1 MSKKLLMLLTAM
13 GTLTV
18 TLIASPIVK
27 NVTAQLDPS
36 ISFNLNGE
44 KVMADSNALMYND
57 TLYLPVRALG
67 TELGADIAYKDK
79 VVYISI
85 EDEKMAQLTEAQ
97 KTEMDTKSVEVP
109 AEEVATI
116 ESATLK
122 DISTDSKQLTIL
134 PAGAQDVPT
143 NMIILNLDETT
154 VITVDGKAATLAD
167 LSLGMELT
175 VTHSLM
181 MTRSLPPQTA
191 AFTIE
196 AKTTASEALPEF
208 MILEDVQIVEIT
220 ETPFGNQVLVGKNQ
234 NPESPEFQTIL
245 NVSEETSIHHEKNKM
260 LYTVKDLE
268 KGMKITVK
276 HAPVMA
282 LSFPGQT
289 AAYEI
294 VILTQQ

>member
-1 MSKKLLMLLTAM
+1 
-13 GTLTV
+13 
-18 TLIASPIVK
+18 
-27 NVTAQLDPS
+27 
-36 ISFNLNGE
+36 
-44 KVMADSNALMYND
+44 
-57 TLYLPVRALG
+57 
-67 TELGADIAYKDK
+67 
-79 VVYISI
+79 
-85 EDEKMAQLTEAQ
+85 
-97 KTEMDTKSVEVP
+97 
-109 AEEVATI
+109 
-116 ESATLK
+116 
-122 DISTDSKQLTIL
+122 
-134 PAGAQDVPT
+134 
-143 NMIILNLDETT
+143 
-154 VITVDGKAATLAD
+154 
-167 LSLGMELT
+167 
-175 VTHSLM
+175 
-181 MTRSLPPQTA
+181 QTA

-220 ETPFGNQVLVGKNQ
+220 ETPFGHQVLVGKNQ